1 MANFP
6 ASLLILNGKS
16 ADNQPLR
23 EAITLLRDEGIQ
35 IHVRVTREK
44 GDAQRYVD
52 EARRLGV
59 ETVIAGGGDGTIN
72 EVSTALIQIRDGVA
86 LHWAFCRSAPPTIL
100 PPAPVFLKRW
110 TKR

>member
-35 IHVRVTREK
+35 IHVRVTRK

-86 LHWAFCRSAPPTIL
+86 PCTGPFAARHCQRFCHQRRYS
-100 PPAPVFLKRW
+100 
-110 TKR
+110 

>member
-44 GDAQRYVD
+44 ATRSVTLMKPVD
-52 EARRLGV
+52 
-59 ETVIAGGGDGTIN
+59 
-72 EVSTALIQIRDGVA
+72 
-86 LHWAFCRSAPPTIL
+86 WA
-100 PPAPVFLKRW
+100 LKR
-110 TKR
+110 

>member
-35 IHVRVTREK
+35 IHGSGNLGKKATRSVTLMK
-44 GDAQRYVD
+44 PVD
-52 EARRLGV
+52 
-59 ETVIAGGGDGTIN
+59 
-72 EVSTALIQIRDGVA
+72 
-86 LHWAFCRSAPPTIL
+86 WA
-100 PPAPVFLKRW
+100 LKR
-110 TKR
+110 

>member
-35 IHVRVTREK
+35 IHVRVTEK
-44 GDAQRYVD
+44 ATRSVTLMKPVD
-52 EARRLGV
+52 
-59 ETVIAGGGDGTIN
+59 
-72 EVSTALIQIRDGVA
+72 
-86 LHWAFCRSAPPTIL
+86 WA
-100 PPAPVFLKRW
+100 LKR
-110 TKR
+110 